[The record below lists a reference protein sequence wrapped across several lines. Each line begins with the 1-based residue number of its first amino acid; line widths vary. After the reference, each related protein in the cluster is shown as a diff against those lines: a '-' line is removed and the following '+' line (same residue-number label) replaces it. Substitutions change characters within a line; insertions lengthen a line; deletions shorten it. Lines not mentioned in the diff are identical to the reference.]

1 MGLFDEIKKVAQE
14 KINNYLP
21 PVGINEE
28 TLNKLV
34 PLAPKWVQN
43 IIKNKEVIIPAEI
56 IENKLKN
63 KVKKVNITKDGILI
77 TANKQTK
84 LMNIDISFKI
94 IITSINLKRLNLKF
108 LIRDIN
114 IEKSKDA
121 NLIQNIL
128 TPILIP
134 LTKII
139 IESIIKE
146 KILNLSDKDI
156 LFKESILGENLEL
169 VCDFSNVEKAKLI
182 KQKLP
187 IVEKSMAEFVEV
199 SRIEHLDNGV
209 KIKFDIV
216 KEK

>member
-21 PVGINEE
+21 AEGIEEE

-84 LMNIDISFKI
+84 LMNIDVSFKI

>member
-63 KVKKVNITKDGILI
+63 KVKKVDITKDGILI

-84 LMNIDISFKI
+84 LMNIDVSFKI

-134 LTKII
+134 LSKII

-146 KILNLSDKDI
+146 KILNLSNEDI

-187 IVEKSMAEFVEV
+187 IVEKSIAEFVEV

-216 KEK
+216 KE